1 MQELLL
7 TDFIDNLEYNLMIH
21 FNINSEKTT
30 SLSYYITVVFFNIK
44 TSYRIL
50 QNVTRLC
57 AFTVAFPSFPEDN
70 PQLK

>member
-57 AFTVAFPSFPEDN
+57 VFTAEYPSYPEDH